1 MNTQNQRKSMNKLLF
16 ILSAM
21 FLFSCAQKHATG
33 SFKVKGEL
41 TNAPDQKVYL
51 EQILFN
57 QNPPH
62 VVDTAEMTKGKFEVK
77 ATSPEEGLYRLRF
90 EKNAGYLFINDND
103 DIKFNANA
111 NDSTLRSSKF
121 NTPANASLTR
131 LIIMLDSIHT
141 NLMNEDLR
149 RKNYVEQKN
158 DSLALIAENDFKI
171 SNEWY
176 KNFLIKYADTS
187 SSPIVSLFALS
198 YAQEVNI
205 DTVKNLL
212 TRLTKKYPKNSSVA
226 EVVTQFDQY
235 ATAQEANPQGGSAI
249 VAGQMAPDFTLPDVD
264 GKPFTLSSLRGK
276 YVLVDFWASWCGPCR
291 EENPNVVANYQQFK
305 NKDFTI
311 LGVSLDKD
319 KAAWLKA
326 IKDDGLVW
334 KQVSDLKFWN
344 SEAATLYQVQG
355 IPYNVLIDPKGK
367 IIATELRS
375 TDLANKLK
383 EVLQ

>member
-1 MNTQNQRKSMNKLLF
+1 MNKLLF